1 MNSIKNIDSIK
12 SNELFKNIDFLS
24 IDFPFDAKNFEEL
37 KEGDIIYSAGQPA
50 NFLYLLIE
58 GEVKVKLTSVK
69 RLFFKSSN
77 EFFGESEIL
86 GNTER
91 NSSAL
96 ANNDCT
102 LYKIEKSLLNRL
114 LNDSSELRLNLLNEQ
129 KSDTDKKEEST
140 KIEDPTS
147 TKSKL
152 DLESDTIKIDINQV
166 ANSLPKYGTTIDID
180 KMQIHKYE
188 QEPDLDDFI
197 QQKYL
202 ESDNKSLKS
211 KLIDNPDDM
220 SNWIITEAPLDIIPP
235 KNESQIKN
243 TEVSSS
249 SKEFSNVSTT
259 ASSSKINDDEFKEL
273 KPSSDI
279 KQVVK
284 NILEFLLH
292 KTDSKVG
299 AIYLFSSENQMLKE
313 IHQTN
318 ESIYK
323 GNKSIK
329 EGITGLAA
337 RDKKIRFAV
346 SFLNDINYNQ
356 EIDRPN
362 DFVGDSIIFIPFV
375 DDKNNLLGIA
385 QIGSNETMF
394 TKSEENNIKEYANY
408 CSKILQESLSFKPN
422 VVLSSKS
429 ELNQISNFIIQD
441 VKAPL
446 LTVKHY
452 SAILSRFDLPEEV
465 KKVISLLSGQTN
477 SIIDILQA
485 SIDFSEKNTK
495 NRLEIVNFD
504 EELNH
509 VLTFLSDYVESRN
522 VKLFKKLDCDEKVK
536 IDKRKFNVACYY
548 ISRFSCDVMKQGG
561 NLYFSSKVE
570 GTNAV
575 LKIKDENKFI
585 KQHHIDKV
593 FDPAFNNDNDEKIGL
608 SLAISKFI
616 VESMKGAITAQ
627 IDDSGTS
634 YLVSIPIS
642 S

>member
-12 SNELFKNIDFLS
+12 SNDLFKNMDFLS
-24 IDFPFDAKNFEEL
+24 INFPFDAKNFEEL
-37 KEGDIIYSAGQPA
+37 KEGDLIYSPGQPA
-50 NFLYLLIE
+50 NFIYLLIE
-58 GEVKVKLTSVK
+58 GEIKVKLTSIK

-86 GNTER
+86 GDTDR

-96 ANNDCT
+96 ANSNCT

-114 LNDSSELRLNLLNEQ
+114 LNDSSALRLNLLNEQ
-129 KSDTDKKEEST
+129 KSDTDKKDEKT
-140 KIEDPTS
+140 KIEEPTPKKP
-147 TKSKL
+147 TF
-152 DLESDTIKIDINQV
+152 DLNSETIKIDINQV
-166 ANSLPKYGTTIDID
+166 ANNIPKYGTTIDID
-180 KMQIHKYE
+180 KIEIHNYE
-188 QEPDLDDFI
+188 QEPDLDAFI

-202 ESDNKSLKS
+202 ESDNESLKTQ
-211 KLIDNPDDM
+211 LVDNPDDM
-220 SNWIITEAPLDIIPP
+220 SNWIITEEPLDVLPH
-235 KNESQIKN
+235 KNESQIKQP
-243 TEVSSS
+243 EEKSSS
-249 SKEFSNVSTT
+249 NDLSNVSTNLN
-259 ASSSKINDDEFKEL
+259 SQIINDVMFKEL

-279 KQVVK
+279 KQVVRD
-284 NILEFLLH
+284 ILEFLMH
-292 KTDSKVG
+292 KTDSQVG
-299 AIYLFSSENQMLKE
+299 AIYLFSSESQMLEE
-313 IHQTN
+313 IYQTN

-329 EGITGLAA
+329 EGITGLVA
-337 RDKKIRFAV
+337 KGKEIRFAV

-362 DFVGDSIIFIPFV
+362 DFVGETIIFIPFV

-394 TKSEENNIKEYANY
+394 TKSEEKNIKEHANY
-408 CSKILQESLSFKPN
+408 CSKILQQSLSLKPN

-452 SAILSRFDLPEEV
+452 SSILSRFDLPEEV

-485 SIDFSEKNTK
+485 SIHFSEKNTK

-504 EELNH
+504 EELNY

-561 NLYFSSKVE
+561 NLYFSSKAE

-585 KQHHIDKV
+585 KQNHIDKV

-616 VESMKGAITAQ
+616 VESMKGTITVQ

-642 S
+642 P